1 MGRPTGARRSAT
13 QYSSS
18 TTAARG
24 EGTMRSS
31 FKEPCGV
38 LWLALLA
45 GSCVPVPVGVGVTVP
60 IAPAPA
66 PVVVTGPGFE
76 MNANRPGA
84 DYRGFDIA
92 PHPEICRN
100 ACLGE
105 APCAAFTY
113 VAPGVQ
119 GPAARCWLKSAVP
132 PLVPDACC
140 VSGFKPAA
148 PPPRRRRRHPHRRI
162 RPIGSSR
169 AGSRARAP
177 TTEPSISRRQT
188 RRCAARSATA
198 SHAARPSPTSTRTSW
213 APGPAARSRARRP
226 RPCRTVAASR
236 ASSEVTS
243 APCLAPDR

>member
-1 MGRPTGARRSAT
+1 
-13 QYSSS
+13 
-18 TTAARG
+18 
-24 EGTMRSS
+24 MRSS

-148 PPPRRRRRHPHRRI
+148 PPPPPPPPPPPHPAYRKFEGGFT
-162 RPIGSSR
+162 RPGADYRTFDLPAANPEMCREICYR
-169 AGSRARAP
+169 
-177 TTEPSISRRQT
+177 EP
-188 RRCAARSATA
+188 RCAAFTYVHPHVVGPWARCSLKSA
-198 SHAARPSPTSTRTSW
+198 
-213 APGPAARSRARRP
+213 APPAMPNGCCISG
-226 RPCRTVAASR
+226 VK
-236 ASSEVTS
+236 
-243 APCLAPDR
+243 